1 MGARFDKGDQSA
13 RRRAFENA
21 VRREHVEAAAFLYA
35 IVETADRL
43 RAARDF
49 RGELAL
55 WLDRRAQ
62 LLAAIAQ
69 MGGCPTFSD
78 LGRALGVTRQSARE
92 IALAAERAG
101 LVELFTDPY
110 DRRALQVG
118 LTPRGRGELE
128 RRRLP
133 ASDWLMT
140 LLAGLEDGPRRT
152 TVRVLGVIRDR
163 LRAYEQDLRRAQLG
177 VLGARPPGAR

>member
-1 MGARFDKGDQSA
+1 
-13 RRRAFENA
+13 
-21 VRREHVEAAAFLYA
+21 
-35 IVETADRL
+35 
-43 RAARDF
+43 
-49 RGELAL
+49 
-55 WLDRRAQ
+55 
-62 LLAAIAQ
+62 
-69 MGGCPTFSD
+69 
-78 LGRALGVTRQSARE
+78 
-92 IALAAERAG
+92 
-101 LVELFTDPY
+101 
-110 DRRALQVG
+110 